1 MGAKWIYITG
11 HALLIARTLDYAL
24 IESGVNANL
33 KIFAADSVKGL
44 SSALL
49 SSSIVR
55 IASDMSAN
63 NIVSTSQSIFYLAF
77 YGLPAFLASATIDL
91 RMPQVLFMPFLAN
104 NLENIKMVYSVSIG
118 LGIIILIFLANI
130 GRILPR
136 NSGQKSSSVDA

>member
-104 NLENIKMVYSVSIG
+104 NLENIKMVYFVSIG